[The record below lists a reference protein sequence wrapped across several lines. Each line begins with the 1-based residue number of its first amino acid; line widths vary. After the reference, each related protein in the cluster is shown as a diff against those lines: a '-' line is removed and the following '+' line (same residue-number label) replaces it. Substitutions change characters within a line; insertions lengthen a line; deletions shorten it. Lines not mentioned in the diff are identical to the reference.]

1 VARVC
6 GEDGDVFKSGAVQ
19 RLAQNRGVIGHPAV
33 AAELGHAHGHG
44 VLRIVSLLQGV
55 DQLADDHLTGEADV
69 IVGVLLP
76 HPDLLHAAH
85 RQAHRPNTL
94 PVHQGREKSGH
105 RGGDIWHQHSP
116 QLPVLLAVLH
126 RVGLRQAAG
135 RLLRLGRAAQLY
147 RLNKGLD
154 PDAERPGGLAL
165 IHLQDQGRLAAALPQ
180 QADDLIGQNGIMAA
194 AKADDL
200 HVLQAGLLRCH
211 HGAGEHPGVE

>member
-1 VARVC
+1 
-6 GEDGDVFKSGAVQ
+6 
-19 RLAQNRGVIGHPAV
+19 
-33 AAELGHAHGHG
+33 
-44 VLRIVSLLQGV
+44 
-55 DQLADDHLTGEADV
+55 
-69 IVGVLLP
+69 
-76 HPDLLHAAH
+76 
-85 RQAHRPNTL
+85 
-94 PVHQGREKSGH
+94 REKSGH

-180 QADDLIGQNGIMAA
+180 QADDLIGQ
-194 AKADDL
+194 
-200 HVLQAGLLRCH
+200 
-211 HGAGEHPGVE
+211 